1 MFSELTVSSQVLV
14 NPGLQQSGWA
24 HNLYEVVFPSG
35 QDVDDGRARYGRAGH
50 TFELVFTVIFLRH
63 AAGRSVHPTRA

>member
-35 QDVDDGRARYGRAGH
+35 QAVDDGRARYGRARYDASH
-50 TFELVFTVIFLRH
+50 HIVALSSISPMVAVI
-63 AAGRSVHPTRA
+63 